1 MKYFKNTLKNGLRI
15 ITVPMK
21 NTETVT
27 VMVLVKTGSDYE
39 TKDING
45 ISHFLEHMCF
55 QGTEKRPN
63 TGDISKELDALGA
76 QSNAFTSKEFTGYW
90 AKAHKKH
97 FPKITEIVSDIYL
110 NSIFETDA
118 IEREKGVVVEEIK
131 MYEDLPQHKVGEVF
145 EELLYGDQSAG
156 RPIIG
161 SEKNVRSFTKEQI
174 LNYRDS
180 QYSAPNTIV
189 VVAGGVDSKKA
200 LKLAS
205 EFFGKVRKG
214 KKNTHKKTDD
224 SQKESAVKIH
234 FKDTDQAHIILG
246 FRSFDV
252 KNKENPKIALLEAV
266 LGRGMSSRLF
276 RKLRDELGICYYV
289 RSGNDTA
296 EDRGFFAIA
305 SGLSKDRVKIGIE
318 AILEEIKKIKT
329 ELVPESE
336 LRKAK
341 DLMIGNM
348 YLSLETSDSLA
359 DFYSFQELHGL
370 KIKTPEEKAERIE
383 KITAKDVMNMAN
395 KIFNQKTINLSIV
408 GPFKDGKEFK
418 DILKL

>member
-1 MKYFKNTLKNGLRI
+1 MKYLKTKVKSGLRI

-39 TKDING
+39 NKDING

-97 FPKITEIVSDIYL
+97 FPKIIEIVSDIYL
-110 NSIFETDA
+110 NSIFKIDA

-145 EELLYGDQSAG
+145 EELLYGNQPAG
-156 RPIIG
+156 WPIIG
-161 SEKNVRSFTKEQI
+161 SEKNVRSFTKDQI
-174 LNYRDS
+174 MDYRNEHYTAS
-180 QYSAPNTIV
+180 NTIV
-189 VVAGGVDSKKA
+189 VIAGGVDTKKSE
-200 LKLAS
+200 KLAN
-205 EFFGKVRKG
+205 EFFGKISKG
-214 KKNTHKKTDD
+214 KNNIHKKTDD
-224 SQKESAVKIH
+224 SQKGPAVKIH
-234 FKDTDQAHIILG
+234 FKDTDQAHVILG
-246 FRSFDV
+246 FRSYDV
-252 KNKENPKIALLEAV
+252 KNKDNSKISLLEAV

-276 RKLRDELGICYYV
+276 RKLRDDLGICYYV
-289 RSGNDTA
+289 RSGNDTST
-296 EDRGFFAIA
+296 DRGFFAIA
-305 SGLSKDRVKIGIE
+305 SGLSKDRVKIGVE
-318 AILEEIKKIKT
+318 AIIEEIKKIKT

-370 KIKTPEEKAERIE
+370 KIKTPEEKAARIE
-383 KITAKDVMNMAN
+383 KITAKDVMSMAN
-395 KIFNQKTINLSIV
+395 KIFNQKTMNLAIV
-408 GPFKDGKEFK
+408 GPFKDTEEFK
-418 DILKL
+418 GILKL

>member
-1 MKYFKNTLKNGLRI
+1 MKYFKTKAKSGLRI

-39 TKDING
+39 NKDING

-97 FPKITEIVSDIYL
+97 FSKITEIVSDIYL
-110 NSIFETDA
+110 NSIFKPDA

-145 EELLYGDQSAG
+145 EELLYGNQPAG
-156 RPIIG
+156 WPIIG
-161 SEKNVRSFTKEQI
+161 NEKNVRSFTREQI
-174 LNYRDS
+174 MNYRNEH
-180 QYSAPNTIV
+180 YSAANTIV
-189 VVAGGVDSKKA
+189 VVAGGVESKKA
-200 LKLAS
+200 EKTAS
-205 EFFGKVRKG
+205 DFFGKVRKG
-214 KKNTHKKTDD
+214 KINTHKKTDD
-224 SQKESAVKIH
+224 SQGGPAIKLH
-234 FKDTDQAHIILG
+234 FKDTDQAHVILG
-246 FRSFDV
+246 FRSYDV
-252 KNKENPKIALLEAV
+252 KNKDNPKISLLEAI

-289 RSGNDTA
+289 RSGNDTSI
-296 EDRGFFAIA
+296 DRGFFAIA

-318 AILEEIKKIKT
+318 AILGEIKKIKT

-370 KIKTPEEKAERIE
+370 KIKTPEEKALRLE

-408 GPFKDGKEFK
+408 GPFKNEQEFK
-418 DILKL
+418 NILKL